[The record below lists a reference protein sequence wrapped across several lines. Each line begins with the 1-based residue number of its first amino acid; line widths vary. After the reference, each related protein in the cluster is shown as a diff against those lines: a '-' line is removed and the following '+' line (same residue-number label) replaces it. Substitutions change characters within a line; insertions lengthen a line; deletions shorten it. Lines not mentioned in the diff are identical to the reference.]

1 MGNTDSNVSSGV
13 KKQAEAA
20 FNSMYE
26 LVDLKGNFVI
36 TSLLIL
42 CGWHLDPFQ
51 LRPISAVVT
60 KGGGLLVE
68 LMKQA
73 SKTKN
78 FAEVDQAIREKVG
91 PYLYNNGE
99 GKMVHIAYMVLQR
112 NRDRPRNKLVN
123 FEAWFIHLRVIITL
137 FTLVNAAASTA

>member
-1 MGNTDSNVSSGV
+1 M
-13 KKQAEAA
+13 
-20 FNSMYE
+20 
-26 LVDLKGNFVI
+26 
-36 TSLLIL
+36 
-42 CGWHLDPFQ
+42 
-51 LRPISAVVT
+51 
-60 KGGGLLVE
+60 LVE

-123 FEAWFIHLRVIITL
+123 FDA
-137 FTLVNAAASTA
+137 